1 MTQKA
6 PRAVTK
12 PRGILERWPAL
23 ATALVVAL
31 LAAGGYAWQRGY
43 ATRLLGASIAD
54 EKLQAGPRLSIVVL
68 PFENLSG
75 DKEQDYF
82 ADGITDDLTTD
93 LSHLP
98 DSFVIS
104 RGTAFTYK
112 GKPVDTKQI
121 GRELGVRYVLEG
133 SVRRVG
139 ETITVNAQLI
149 STETGAHVWADR
161 FDGERSRLGELQVEF
176 VSRLANSLGV
186 ELVKAEALRAA
197 RERPEQPGRGR
208 PRDAWV
214 GRAYNKRIRRR
225 RILTRRSPTSSAPCN
240 STLSSRGRNSVW
252 RGGLS
257 IRAFSFR
264 GGHATVDLPRAE
276 ALLTNALAKEPN
288 NAWAHF
294 VKADLLAYGKKQ
306 FDGALSELDVAIEND
321 SNLAQAYDLRAA
333 ALLFSGEAKKAIP
346 EDETAL
352 RLSPRDPFRNRWEFR
367 ICHAH
372 AHMAEWETAV
382 EWCQKSTA
390 TNAGFWLPYIDLAAA
405 NGWLGNEAEAKAAIA
420 GLHKLMPGFTVQDW
434 ANIKWSDNPQFRRE
448 YARIVDGLRKAGL
461 PEQ

>member
-1 MTQKA
+1 MQLD
-6 PRAVTK
+6 PE
-12 PRGILERWPAL
+12 L
-23 ATALVVAL
+23 
-31 LAAGGYAWQRGY
+31 
-43 ATRLLGASIAD
+43 TR
-54 EKLQAGPRLSIVVL
+54 
-68 PFENLSG
+68 
-75 DKEQDYF
+75 
-82 ADGITDDLTTD
+82 
-93 LSHLP
+93 
-98 DSFVIS
+98 
-104 RGTAFTYK
+104 
-112 GKPVDTKQI
+112 
-121 GRELGVRYVLEG
+121 
-133 SVRRVG
+133 
-139 ETITVNAQLI
+139 AQL
-149 STETGAHVWADR
+149 G
-161 FDGERSRLGELQVEF
+161 
-176 VSRLANSLGV
+176 LAWG
-186 ELVKAEALRAA
+186 LV
-197 RERPEQPGRGR
+197 
-208 PRDAWV
+208 D
-214 GRAYNKRIRRR
+214 
-225 RILTRRSPTSSAPCN
+225 
-240 STLSSRGRNSVW
+240 
-252 RGGLS
+252 
-257 IRAFSFR
+257 RAFSFR

-321 SNLAQAYDLRAA
+321 SNLARAYDLRAA

>member
-6 PRAVTK
+6 PGAATK
-12 PRGILERWPAL
+12 PRGVLGRWPAL
-23 ATALVVAL
+23 AAALVVAL
-31 LAAGGYAWQRGY
+31 LAAGGYAWHAGY
-43 ATRLLGASIAD
+43 APRLLGASVAD
-54 EKLQAGPRLSIVVL
+54 DKLTTAPRLSIVVL

-112 GKPVDTKQI
+112 GKPVDTKADRARTRRALRA
-121 GRELGVRYVLEG
+121 GRQRAPRRRDDHGQRPAHLDRDRRACVGRP
-133 SVRRVG
+133 VRR
-139 ETITVNAQLI
+139 
-149 STETGAHVWADR
+149 R
-161 FDGERSRLGELQVEF
+161 RSRLGELQVEV

-197 RERPEQPGRGR
+197 RERPNNPDAVDLAMRGWASLNSGFAETNF
-208 PRDAWV
+208 DAAIADFE
-214 GRAYNKRIRRR
+214 RALQLDPE
-225 RILTRRSPTSSAPCN
+225 LTRAQ
-240 STLSSRGRNSVW
+240 L
-252 RGGLS
+252 GLAWGLVD
-257 IRAFSFR
+257 RAFSFR

-321 SNLAQAYDLRAA
+321 SNLARAYDLRAA

-372 AHMAEWETAV
+372 THMAEWETAV

-390 TNAGFWLPYIDLAAA
+390 TNAGILAS
-405 NGWLGNEAEAKAAIA
+405 
-420 GLHKLMPGFTVQDW
+420 LH
-434 ANIKWSDNPQFRRE
+434 
-448 YARIVDGLRKAGL
+448 
-461 PEQ
+461 